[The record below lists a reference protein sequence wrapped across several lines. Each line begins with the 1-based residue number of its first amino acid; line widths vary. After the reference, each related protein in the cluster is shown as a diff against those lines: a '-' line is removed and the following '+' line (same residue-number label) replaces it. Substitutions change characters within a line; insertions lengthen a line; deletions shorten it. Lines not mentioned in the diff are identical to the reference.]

1 MDYAGSKSSA
11 VETIDESKDR
21 IIEAEGAWVLPGL
34 VDIHWRHYREGGRA
48 SAGTLFPMEMAFLQ
62 YERKLAGHGIT
73 TMMHSLSFGVGL
85 SLRGE
90 HLVSQLIDLIRSCK
104 PERAMIRH
112 GVHLRY
118 EVSQPT
124 GIPLARRLIEEGA
137 IDYLSLMDHAR
148 GIGQY
153 ARPGAFQRY
162 VMKNQGVSLDE
173 VEKIVEELQ
182 ERRAKVDWNALRELT
197 AFARAEELR

>member
-1 MDYAGSKSSA
+1 
-11 VETIDESKDR
+11 
-21 IIEAEGAWVLPGL
+21 
-34 VDIHWRHYREGGRA
+34 
-48 SAGTLFPMEMAFLQ
+48 
-62 YERKLAGHGIT
+62 
-73 TMMHSLSFGVGL
+73 
-85 SLRGE
+85 
-90 HLVSQLIDLIRSCK
+90 
-104 PERAMIRH
+104 MIRH

-137 IDYLSLMDHAR
+137 IDYLSLMDHAP
-148 GIGQY
+148 GIGICS
-153 ARPGAFQRY
+153 AGAFQRY

-197 AFARAEELR
+197 AFARSRGLR